1 MMKLALIAKPVRHL
15 AGNVTSPRARTLV
28 PTGHRALRK
37 ASQGS
42 GGGEEERNLPA
53 TSQRGSSLGLTGLG
67 LSSPFSSR
75 FREMEQ
81 EMEVSFLVTF
91 LATQ

>member
-1 MMKLALIAKPVRHL
+1 MMKLAVLRNPVRHL
-15 AGNVTSPRARTLV
+15 AGNVSTPRQARTLQTCPV
-28 PTGHRALRK
+28 VMRK

-42 GGGEEERNLPA
+42 GSGEEERNLPA
-53 TSQRGSSLGLTGLG
+53 TSQRGRSLGLTG

-81 EMEVSFLVTF
+81 EMEVSFLVTSSDI
-91 LATQ
+91 